1 MQFLVN
7 GSHDGEREGETTIGG
22 KHTLRPVNKVFDCQV
37 YGIDRIDKVA
47 EELTLHAVLILV

>member
-7 GSHDGEREGETTIGG
+7 GSHNGEREGKSTIGG
-22 KHTLRPVNKVFDCQV
+22 KHTLRPVNKVLYSQV

-47 EELTLHAVLILV
+47 EELTLHAILILV

>member
-7 GSHDGEREGETTIGG
+7 GSHNGEREWESTIGG
-22 KHTLRPVNKVFDCQV
+22 KYALRPVNKVFYRQV

-47 EELTLHAVLILV
+47 EELTLHAILILV